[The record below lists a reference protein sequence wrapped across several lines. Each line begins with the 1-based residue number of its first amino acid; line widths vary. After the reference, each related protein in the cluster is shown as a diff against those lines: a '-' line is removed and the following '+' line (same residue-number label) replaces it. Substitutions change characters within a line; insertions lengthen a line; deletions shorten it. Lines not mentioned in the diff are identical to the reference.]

1 MIKVVKVVPWINVR
15 LIEIEGMAMNGL
27 VKNVEIADCDK
38 PKGWK
43 RIIVTTNDGKKLASE
58 CIEPDAA
65 RRNYMVF
72 SLYARKW
79 GKNIFTGEEVAGEVL
94 EE

>member
-15 LIEIEGMAMNGL
+15 LIEIEGMAMSGL
-27 VKNVEIADCDK
+27 VKNVEITDCDK

-58 CIEPDAA
+58 CIEPNAA
-65 RRNYMVF
+65 KRNYMVL
-72 SLYARKW
+72 SLYTRKW
-79 GKNIFTGEEVAGEVL
+79 GKSIFTGEEVAGEVL